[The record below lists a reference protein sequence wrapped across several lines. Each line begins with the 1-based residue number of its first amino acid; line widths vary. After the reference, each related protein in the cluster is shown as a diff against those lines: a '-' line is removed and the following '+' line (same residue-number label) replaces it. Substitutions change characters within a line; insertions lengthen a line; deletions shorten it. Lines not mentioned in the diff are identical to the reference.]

1 MEGIP
6 FLVTYNPKLKSVNKV
21 ILKYLGLF
29 YMDKEVKRVFPL
41 KLMISFRSA
50 SHLVTQLF
58 SKN

>member
-29 YMDKEVKRVFPL
+29 YMDKEVKRVFPP